1 MPKFAKI
8 KNGLVGNI
16 MNNWI
21 AKALESLE
29 VQYYSDFYDFETAPE
44 SCESCNRCKWTML
57 VGPEY
62 MKWLEG
68 FMKMH
73 NMLIPYPMGS
83 KELAKY
89 IVDKQAKPSI

>member
-1 MPKFAKI
+1 
-8 KNGLVGNI
+8 

-21 AKALESLE
+21 AKALEYLE

-44 SCESCNRCKWTML
+44 SCESCNKYKWTTL
-57 VGPEY
+57 VGAEY
-62 MKWLEG
+62 IKWQEG

-73 NMLIPYPMGS
+73 NMLTPYPMGS

-89 IVDKQAKPSI
+89 IVDKKAKGGI

>member
-1 MPKFAKI
+1 
-8 KNGLVGNI
+8 

-21 AKALESLE
+21 SKVLESLE
-29 VQYYSDFYDFETAPE
+29 VQYYSNFYDLETAPE
-44 SCESCNRCKWTML
+44 SCESCNKCRWMQL

-62 MKWLEG
+62 IKWQEG

-73 NMLIPYPMGS
+73 NILIPYPMRS

-89 IVDKQAKPSI
+89 IVDKQTKGGI